1 MADDSSDRPK
11 RKPREKRASRKD
23 GGKKIGA
30 RVTEEEWSSL
40 VLEAGDIGIST
51 HVRARLFSGGVR
63 NRDGLR
69 RIAALHLIGRRLQRL
84 TEHSDIDACAV
95 AAALTDVR
103 TAIAHLAQDIPGS
116 DAPDDPAS

>member
-1 MADDSSDRPK
+1 VP
-11 RKPREKRASRKD
+11 RKD
-23 GGKKIGA
+23 GGKKIGF
-30 RVTEEEWSSL
+30 RVTEDEWSGL
-40 VLEAGDIGIST
+40 VLEAGDFGISA

-84 TEHSDIDACAV
+84 TEYADIDAYAV

-103 TAIAHLAQDIPGS
+103 TAIARFAHDISGA
-116 DAPDDPAS
+116 DATDDPA